1 MAVMGEY
8 GMCNVTVIITRGD
21 PTITQSVSDMLQ
33 GFKPR
38 DGFDKNMKI
47 TMNDDQCGY

>member
-1 MAVMGEY
+1 MAVLGEY

-21 PTITQSVSDMLQ
+21 PTITQSVSDMLR

-38 DGFDKNMKI
+38 DDFDKNMQI
-47 TMNDDQCGY
+47 TIKDE